1 MAIKYFTL
9 DEVRELSMNPY
20 TYKVSEK
27 RISFSAEFKK
37 KFWDMHSKGQLPRNI
52 VKQLGYDPDVLGA
65 TRIQGIAEH
74 VREQAESGEGFY
86 EGRRR
91 KLVESEYDK
100 MIPSKALLKMQ
111 SEISYLRHEL
121 EFLKKIIAADSKKRQ
136 NK

>member
-37 KFWDMHSKGQLPRNI
+37 KFWDMHRKGQLPRNI

-74 VREQAESGEGFY
+74 VREQA
-86 EGRRR
+86 
-91 KLVESEYDK
+91 
-100 MIPSKALLKMQ
+100 
-111 SEISYLRHEL
+111 
-121 EFLKKIIAADSKKRQ
+121 DSFSD
-136 NK
+136 

>member
-1 MAIKYFTL
+1 M
-9 DEVRELSMNPY
+9 R
-20 TYKVSEK
+20 
-27 RISFSAEFKK
+27 
-37 KFWDMHSKGQLPRNI
+37 SKGLLPRNI

-65 TRIQGIAEH
+65 TRIQGISEH

-86 EGRRR
+86 EGRKR

-100 MIPSKALLKMQ
+100 MVPSKALLKMQ